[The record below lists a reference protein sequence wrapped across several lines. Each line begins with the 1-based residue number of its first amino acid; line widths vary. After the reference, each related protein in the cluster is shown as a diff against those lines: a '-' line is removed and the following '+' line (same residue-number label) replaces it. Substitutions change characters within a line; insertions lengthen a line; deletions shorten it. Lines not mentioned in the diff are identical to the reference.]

1 MAAQAGVVGLGL
13 IGGSLGLDLQSRG
26 WRVQGLV
33 HRQATAERAL
43 ARGLVSAVSTDP
55 ACLRGCDLVILA
67 LPIPLLLNPAPE
79 LLEALPRDA
88 VITDVGSVKRPVL
101 EAWKGRHPRF
111 VASHPMAGTAAA
123 GVEAGLADL
132 FQGRPWI
139 ATNTRRS
146 CALAVV
152 EAGRDLGSHWLTSV
166 PLGDQAVALISI
178 CPCWSARLCFGRWEN
193 GIRRSAARD
202 GSGVQWVCRHQS
214 RRRRQ
219 PDLSVASSNQAV
231 LRGLAAYRW
240 GLEQRKRL
248 CCRTTVQL
256 RNSAH
261 ALRPSFSERFESIL
275 DDQPLP
281 PFRHQLTA
289 GVRADSSPRQSFSGC
304 CCSTEPET
312 LQRRASSQPER
323 AEPAWVPPD
332 LRRAG
337 TAGPAGEAPWWPA
350 RHAATRPLELER
362 SLHSLLSACL
372 LLSPLIDGF
381 SQATPVGGWGEHT
394 GVPWPLRRGHAHPL
408 LGSPK

>member
-139 ATNTRRS
+139 ATPDTETDPD
-146 CALAVV
+146 ALAVV
-152 EAGRDLGSHWLTSV
+152 EAVARDLGSHWLIS
-166 PLGDQAVALISI
+166 GAAQHDQAVALISHL
-178 CPCWSARLCFGRWEN
+178 PVLV
-193 GIRRSAARD
+193 SAALLRAVGEERD
-202 GSGVQWVCRHQS
+202 PEIRQLAMALASSGFADTS
-214 RRRRQ
+214 RVGGGN
-219 PDLSVASSNQAV
+219 PELGVAMASSNREAV

-240 GLEQRKRL
+240 GLEQL
-248 CCRTTVQL
+248 EEAVLQNNWPQL
-256 RNSAH
+256 RQELARTH
-261 ALRPSFSERFESIL
+261 ALRPEFLR
-275 DDQPLP
+275 
-281 PFRHQLTA
+281 T
-289 GVRADSSPRQSFSGC
+289 V
-304 CCSTEPET
+304 PEVN
-312 LQRRASSQPER
+312 P
-323 AEPAWVPPD
+323 
-332 LRRAG
+332 
-337 TAGPAGEAPWWPA
+337 
-350 RHAATRPLELER
+350 
-362 SLHSLLSACL
+362 
-372 LLSPLIDGF
+372 
-381 SQATPVGGWGEHT
+381 
-394 GVPWPLRRGHAHPL
+394 
-408 LGSPK
+408 

>member
-123 GVEAGLADL
+123 GVEAGLAGL

-139 ATNTRRS
+139 ATPDTETDPD
-146 CALAVV
+146 ALAMV
-152 EAGRDLGSHWLTSV
+152 EAVARDLGSHWLTS
-166 PLGDQAVALISI
+166 GAAQHDQAVALISHL
-178 CPCWSARLCFGRWEN
+178 PVLV
-193 GIRRSAARD
+193 SAALLRAVGEERD
-202 GSGVQWVCRHQS
+202 PEIRQLAMALASSGFADTS
-214 RRRRQ
+214 RVGGGN
-219 PDLSVASSNQAV
+219 PDLGVAMASSNREAV

-240 GLEQRKRL
+240 GLEQL
-248 CCRTTVQL
+248 EEAVLQNNWPQL
-256 RNSAH
+256 RQELARTQ
-261 ALRPSFSERFESIL
+261 ALRPEFLR
-275 DDQPLP
+275 
-281 PFRHQLTA
+281 T
-289 GVRADSSPRQSFSGC
+289 V
-304 CCSTEPET
+304 PEVN
-312 LQRRASSQPER
+312 P
-323 AEPAWVPPD
+323 
-332 LRRAG
+332 
-337 TAGPAGEAPWWPA
+337 
-350 RHAATRPLELER
+350 
-362 SLHSLLSACL
+362 
-372 LLSPLIDGF
+372 
-381 SQATPVGGWGEHT
+381 
-394 GVPWPLRRGHAHPL
+394 
-408 LGSPK
+408 